1 MPSAAKGAK
10 IAAMVPEIDLGL
22 DLGDPKI
29 ARGVAHMYSGGADSS
44 LAACVLAEHFPKV
57 FMNTYRRPGFMGMDA
72 PQVHLNRIRK
82 RFSDVEFIHSV
93 MEAGP
98 LYEEVER
105 YHSDRR
111 KSGYLVLNTC
121 GHCKV
126 ALHWRNLLFCLTNGV
141 SYASDGA
148 VVGAEQFA
156 EQNPRILMPELVKL
170 YRDFGVTLLHPV
182 YKPGIEVEQ
191 ALYEL
196 GITERRRIK
205 MTTQDHQVV
214 CTQHIM
220 FAASMRVYLEDH
232 TFEEYERSAREYLA
246 HKLDHIKELTAGY
259 LRDPSSSPNLSRL
272 LA

>member
-1 MPSAAKGAK
+1 M
-10 IAAMVPEIDLGL
+10 IPEIDLGI
-22 DLGDPKI
+22 DHDDPRV

-44 LAACVLAEHFPKV
+44 LAACLLADHFPKV
-57 FMNTYRRPGFMGMDA
+57 FMNTYRRPGFMGMGA
-72 PQVHLNRIRK
+72 PQVHLSRIRR
-82 RFSDVEFIHSV
+82 RFSDVEFIHNV

-105 YHSDRR
+105 YRADRR
-111 KSGYLVLNTC
+111 QGGELVLNTC

-126 ALHWRNLLFCLTNGV
+126 ALHWRNLLFCLANDV
-141 SYASDGA
+141 AFASDGA

-156 EQNPRILMPELVKL
+156 EQNPRILMPELVRL
-170 YRDFGVTLLHPV
+170 YGDFGVTLLHPV
-182 YKPGIEVEQ
+182 YNPGIAVED

-205 MTTQDHQVV
+205 MTTADHQVV

-232 TFEEYERSAREYLA
+232 SFDDYERAARDYLA
-246 HKLDHIKELTAGY
+246 KKLDHIRELTAEH
-259 LRDPSSSPNLSRL
+259 LRDPERGSHLSRL

>member
-1 MPSAAKGAK
+1 
-10 IAAMVPEIDLGL
+10 MVPEIDLGL
-22 DLGDPKI
+22 DPGDPKI

-57 FMNTYRRPGFMGMDA
+57 FMNTYRRPGFMAMDA
-72 PQVHLNRIRK
+72 PQFHLNRIRK
-82 RFSDVEFIHSV
+82 RFSDVEFVDRV

-98 LYEEVER
+98 FYQEVER
-105 YHSDRR
+105 YQSDHR
-111 KSGYLVLNTC
+111 KNGYLVLNTC

-126 ALHWRNLLFCLTNGV
+126 ALHWRNLLFCLQNGV
-141 SYASDGA
+141 AYASDGA

-170 YRDFGVTLLHPV
+170 YGDFGVTLLHPV
-182 YKPGIEVEQ
+182 YKPGLEVEK

-205 MTTQDHQVV
+205 MTKQDHQVV

-220 FAASMRVYLEDH
+220 FAASMRVYLEEH

-246 HKLDHIKELTAGY
+246 NKLEHIKELTAAY
-259 LRDPSSSPNLSRL
+259 LRDPGPDSYLSRL
-272 LA
+272 IA